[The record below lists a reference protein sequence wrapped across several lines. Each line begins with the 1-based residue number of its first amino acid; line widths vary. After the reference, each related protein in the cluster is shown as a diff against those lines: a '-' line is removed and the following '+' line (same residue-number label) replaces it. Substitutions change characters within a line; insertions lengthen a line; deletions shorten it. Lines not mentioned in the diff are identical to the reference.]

1 MENAITIDGLTKYYD
16 GRKILDNISLEIPKG
31 CIYGL
36 LGRNGIGK
44 TTLIRILLGLEP
56 PTRGSTKLF
65 GHDSMDMPAEVRG
78 RMGYVAEGHH
88 LIERYRVGRLVDLCR
103 SLALRWDEKLFD
115 DLMSEFR
122 LPLDRKIKQMSMG
135 MRAQLSL
142 ILSMATDPELL
153 IMDDPTLGLDTT
165 TRRQF
170 LEMAIDLI
178 QRDGERTILFSS
190 HILGDVERI
199 ADRIGIIIHGRL
211 VVDCSLEELKTR
223 VRKMRVIF
231 DDSVPEE
238 LYISGVIS
246 RKDSGREMMIT
257 VADWNDQKQA
267 YLETCKPKECVDIP
281 LNLEDMF
288 VEITA

>member
-16 GRKILDNISLEIPKG
+16 GRKILDDITLSIPKG

-56 PTRGSTKLF
+56 PTRGVTKMF

-103 SLALRWDEKLFD
+103 GLALRWDEKLFD

-122 LPLDRKIKQMSMG
+122 LPLDRKVKQMSMG

-142 ILSMATDPELL
+142 ILAMVTDPELL

-199 ADRIGIIIHGRL
+199 ADRIGMIIHGQL
-211 VVDCSLEELKTR
+211 IVDCTMEELKTR

-231 DDSVPEE
+231 DETVPEE

-246 RKDSGREMMIT
+246 RKDSGREMVIT
-257 VADWNDQKQA
+257 VADWNEQKQA

-281 LNLEDMF
+281 LSLEDMF

>member
-1 MENAITIDGLTKYYD
+1 M
-16 GRKILDNISLEIPKG
+16 
-31 CIYGL
+31 
-36 LGRNGIGK
+36 
-44 TTLIRILLGLEP
+44 IR
-56 PTRGSTKLF
+56 
-65 GHDSMDMPAEVRG
+65 
-78 RMGYVAEGHH
+78 
-88 LIERYRVGRLVDLCR
+88 
-103 SLALRWDEKLFD
+103 RW
-115 DLMSEFR
+115 R
-122 LPLDRKIKQMSMG
+122 
-135 MRAQLSL
+135 
-142 ILSMATDPELL
+142 
-153 IMDDPTLGLDTT
+153 LDTT

-231 DDSVPEE
+231 DDAVPEE
-238 LYISGVIS
+238 LYIAGVIS
-246 RKDSGREMMIT
+246 RKDSGREMVIT
-257 VADWNDQKQA
+257 VADWNEQKQA